1 MTCCANVNRVM
12 KFKVMHVF
20 RLRIDCASAAL
31 QLRSLRALCFSAA
44 AAVVVLLS
52 NLRFRA
58 KEAIQA
64 IEAIEAMT
72 IF

>member
-12 KFKVMHVF
+12 KFKVMYVF
-20 RLRIDCASAAL
+20 RLR
-31 QLRSLRALCFSAA
+31 QLPLSLRAPCFS

-52 NLRFRA
+52 HLRFRA

-64 IEAIEAMT
+64 IEAIEAL
-72 IF
+72 IIY

>member
-12 KFKVMHVF
+12 KFKVMYVF
-20 RLRIDCASAAL
+20 RLR
-31 QLRSLRALCFSAA
+31 QLPLSLRAPCFSAA

-52 NLRFRA
+52 HLRFRA

-64 IEAIEAMT
+64 IEAIEAL
-72 IF
+72 IIY